1 MDAKTLK
8 ELSKFNDHLIEYRF
22 YELARNELET
32 NSFDPA
38 AKIKAMEEANGDE
51 LEARAFYVKHRVST
65 IRCEVDTF
73 IKKSVG
79 SARKEALLGIVMY
92 LFLLVMTVV
101 GIWALSSSLSIS
113 IESLLFSLAKHSAL
127 LGGVLLIFVLVEIK
141 SNSKSGYLADVFWAL
156 SFFESLYGSS
166 GHVIVLAIWLPVFS
180 ALTVHLAFTASK
192 IQN

>member
-8 ELSKFNDHLIEYRF
+8 KLSKFNDHLIEYRF

-32 NSFDPA
+32 NSFDPI

-51 LEARAFYVKHRVST
+51 MEARAFYVKHRVSI
-65 IRCEVDTF
+65 IRREVDTF

-79 SARKEALLGIVMY
+79 SVRKEALLGIVMY

-141 SNSKSGYLADVFWAL
+141 SNSKSEYLADVFWAL

>member
-1 MDAKTLK
+1 MDANTLK
-8 ELSKFNDHLIEYRF
+8 ELSTFNDHLIEHRF

-32 NSFDPA
+32 NSFDPI

-65 IRCEVDTF
+65 IRREVDTF

-79 SARKEALLGIVMY
+79 SVRKEALLGIVMY

-141 SNSKSGYLADVFWAL
+141 SNSKSEYLADVFWAL

-166 GHVIVLAIWLPVFS
+166 GHVIVLAIWLPVLS
-180 ALTVHLAFTASK
+180 ALTVRLAFTASK